1 MTQQPKHDE
10 TWTTAIKWVADNERF
25 IQKIA
30 APYTRHMAA
39 DRNDLRQEAVIAAFK
54 AMITTHEKASPERL
68 PVFFRVIFKTNC
80 IKLASGIQT
89 IHCLED
95 HVLQHA
101 EIESREERPWEV
113 EGPQITEALEKVSA
127 RQREIC
133 LWLLH
138 QQVPIS
144 TPDIAKKFKISRR
157 HACRLI
163 SRSIQKIYES
173 SSS

>member
-10 TWTTAIKWVADNERF
+10 TWTTAIKWVAENERF

-30 APYTRHMAA
+30 APYTRHMVA

-54 AMITTHEKASPERL
+54 AMITTRQKARPEQL

-80 IKLASGIQT
+80 IKLASGIHT
-89 IHCLED
+89 VHCLED
-95 HVLQHA
+95 HFFHEACEEQG
-101 EIESREERPWEV
+101 ERKWDEESPK
-113 EGPQITEALEKVSA
+113 IDAALKKVSR
-127 RQREIC
+127 RQREVC

-138 QQVPIS
+138 QPVPIS
-144 TPDIAKKFKISRR
+144 TPEIAKKFRVSRR

-163 SRSIQKIYES
+163 SRSIQKIAES
-173 SSS
+173 SK